1 MTVLYVSWE
10 EIRPVIPVNQY
21 NPFRAAENVN
31 VIIIAA
37 GDSPWAI
44 IKGFQLVVP
53 LPYTQYLVTESI
65 DF

>member
-10 EIRPVIPVNQY
+10 EIRSVVPVDQY
-21 NPFRAAENVN
+21 NPFRAAKSVG
-31 VIIIAA
+31 VIVMAA

-44 IKGFQLVVP
+44 IEGFQLVVP
-53 LPYTQYLVTESI
+53 LPYTQHPVTRSI